1 LNLTLIINILAVV
14 AMAVATKITGGPYA
28 MASLALGF
36 GAGIAVTIASRYA
49 INIETHSERGAL
61 ALYERFRPDEPDQAQ
76 SGGH

>member
-14 AMAVATKITGGPYA
+14 AIAVATRLMGGPYA

-49 INIETHSERGAL
+49 IDIETNGDRGGR
-61 ALYERFRPDEPDQAQ
+61 ALYERFRSETEQT
-76 SGGH
+76 GGQ